1 MPRIPPIKAD
11 KLIKI
16 FLRNGFI
23 LKRIK
28 GSHHILVNNEGEKR
42 VIIPYHQG
50 KTLGKG
56 LTVSIIK
63 DAGLTPEEFLKLL
76 RKK

>member
-1 MPRIPPIKAD
+1 MPNIPPIKAG

-16 FLRNGFI
+16 FLQNGFV

-28 GSHHILVNNEGEKR
+28 GSHHILVNNKGEKR
-42 VIIPYHQG
+42 IIIPFHQS

-56 LTVSIIK
+56 LTLSIVK
-63 DAGLTPEEFLKLL
+63 DSGFTTEEFLKLL
-76 RKK
+76 RRK